1 MNSSNTYIY
10 IIKSSTYDKV
20 KKKNISILEIA
31 KKLQVSP
38 TTISFVLNGKAKE
51 QRVSDKV
58 ANKILAYVQKIGYK
72 PNTFAQG
79 LRTGKSKI
87 IGLMIEDISN
97 PFFANV
103 ARLIEDKA
111 YENGY
116 KIMYC
121 STHNDSEKAKDL
133 IKMFKDCRV
142 DGYIIAATDG
152 IESEVEKLIADK
164 EKVVLFDRYFEKI
177 PTDYVVVNN
186 EESCFNATSHLV
198 HNGFKNIA
206 FITTDTKQ
214 LQMLDRL
221 KGYKKAIKKFG
232 LNPLVK
238 KIHYTQEN
246 EIINGEMETFLKANQ
261 NIDAILFATNY
272 LGVNGIQVITK
283 IGLKIPND
291 VAVVAFDDHVLFQLY
306 NPPISAIAQPIELI
320 SESVIN
326 ALLRK
331 LNHGEKSQIKVEIP
345 TIFLQRR
352 SSQKK

>member
-1 MNSSNTYIY
+1 
-10 IIKSSTYDKV
+10 V
-20 KKKNISILEIA
+20 KRKKISILEIA
-31 KKLQVSP
+31 KKLNVSP

-58 ANKILAYVQKIGYK
+58 ANKILAYVQKTGYK
-72 PNTFAQG
+72 PNTFAQS
-79 LRTGKSKI
+79 LRTGKSKL

-142 DGYIIAATDG
+142 DGYIIAATDE
-152 IESEVEKLIADK
+152 IESEVEKLINDK
-164 EKVVLFDRYFEKI
+164 EKVVLFDRYFENI
-177 PTDYVVVNN
+177 PADYVVVNN
-186 EESCFNATSHLV
+186 EVSCFNATLHLV
-198 HNGFKNIA
+198 DNGFKNIA
-206 FITTDTKQ
+206 FITTNTRQ

-221 KGYKKAIKKFG
+221 NGYKKAIKKSR
-232 LNPLVK
+232 LKSLVK
-238 KIHYTQEN
+238 KIPYTQDN
-246 EIINGEMETFLKANQ
+246 EIINLEIENFLKANQ
-261 NIDAILFATNY
+261 DIDALLFATNY
-272 LGVNGIQVITK
+272 LGVNGIQVVTK
-283 IGLKIPND
+283 MGLKIPNN

-306 NPPISAIAQPIELI
+306 NPPISSIAQPIELI

-326 ALLRK
+326 ALLQK
-331 LNHGEKSQIKVEIP
+331 LNNVEKGQIKIEIP
-345 TIFLQRR
+345 TSFIQRQ
-352 SSQKK
+352 SSQRK

>member
-1 MNSSNTYIY
+1 
-10 IIKSSTYDKV
+10 V
-20 KKKNISILEIA
+20 KRKNISILEIA

-164 EKVVLFDRYFEKI
+164 EKVVMFDRYFENI
-177 PTDYVVVNN
+177 PADYVVVNN
-186 EESCFNATSHLV
+186 EESCFNATSHLIQ
-198 HNGFKNIA
+198 NGFKDIA

-221 KGYKKAIKKFG
+221 KGYKKALKKYHLKSIIKKI
-232 LNPLVK
+232 P
-238 KIHYTQEN
+238 YTQEN
-246 EIINGEMETFLKANQ
+246 EIINHEMEGFLKSHPA
-261 NIDAILFATNY
+261 IDAILFATNY

-283 IGLKIPND
+283 MGLKIPDNI
-291 VAVVAFDDHVLFQLY
+291 AVIAFDDHVLFQLF
-306 NPPISAIAQPIELI
+306 NPPISSIAQPIELI

-326 ALLRK
+326 ALLQK
-331 LNHGEKSQIKVEIP
+331 LNNAKKDQIKAEIA
-345 TIFLQRR
+345 TFFIQRA